1 MSNNNSENE
10 EFVVFRILEQEFCV
24 EMGSTKELRG
34 WGPATPIP
42 NSADYLVGI
51 INLRGTILP
60 ILDLASRLG
69 FSPSE
74 RSNRHVVI
82 VVLHEDKQFGLL
94 VDAVSD
100 IILVA
105 PENIR
110 PVPKLH
116 TEIAEEF
123 FKHVIVQDER
133 IICQILLGQ
142 LLPELDAVLEQI
154 AA

>member
-1 MSNNNSENE
+1 
-10 EFVVFRILEQEFCV
+10 
-24 EMGSTKELRG
+24 MGSTKELRG
-34 WGPATPIP
+34 WVPATPIP

-60 ILDLASRLG
+60 ILDLALRLG
-69 FSPSE
+69 FTPSE
-74 RSNRHVVI
+74 QNNRHVVI
-82 VVLHEDKQFGLL
+82 VVWFEDKQFGLL

-100 IILVA
+100 IILVD

-110 PVPKLH
+110 PVPKLN
-116 TEIAEEF
+116 TEVAEEF
-123 FKHVIVQDER
+123 FKHVIVQDNR